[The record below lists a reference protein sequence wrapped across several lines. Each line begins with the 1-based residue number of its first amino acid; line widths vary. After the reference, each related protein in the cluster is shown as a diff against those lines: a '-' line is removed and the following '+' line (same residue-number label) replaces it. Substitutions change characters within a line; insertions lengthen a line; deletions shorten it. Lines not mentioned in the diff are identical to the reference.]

1 MSEGQP
7 LHIPRGFRFASGTAG
22 IKQSGSPDLVIAV
35 SDRPAS
41 AAAMFTTNQFV
52 AAPVIVGRRNL
63 KQSGGRLR
71 AVVVN
76 SGNANCATGDAGM
89 LAAENTCHALAKEL
103 GFDATE
109 ILPSS
114 TGIIGVPLPVEKIID
129 KLPSLVPTLA
139 ATEDAAHAFARAIMT
154 TDTRPKVV
162 SATFEVA
169 GKRGSIVGF
178 AKGAGM
184 IHPNMATMLTYMFTD
199 IAATPAEL
207 DTYFRPAVARSFNAI
222 SIDGDTSTNDT
233 ALIMANGASGLSLAE
248 ASSDFTSALG
258 KVCDSLAYQI
268 VSDGEGVKHVIRL
281 TVRGAESDYAAHRI
295 ADTISTSMLVKTA
308 WAGSDP
314 NWGRMV
320 AAAGRSGETID
331 INAIAVTIQG
341 TAVCRS
347 GGSIPFDKVDLHRRM
362 QEFDVAVEIVVGTKT
377 GQCTVLTCDL
387 TDEYVHINADY
398 ST

>member
-1 MSEGQP
+1 MTDAQP
-7 LHIPRGFRFASGTAG
+7 LHIPRGYRFASGTAG

-76 SGNANCATGDAGM
+76 SGNANCATGDPGL
-89 LAAENTCHALAKEL
+89 LAAENTCAALAKEL
-103 GFDATE
+103 GLDASE

-114 TGIIGVPLPVEKIID
+114 TGIIGVPLPVEKIIN

-139 ATEDAAHAFARAIMT
+139 DTEDAAHAFARAIMT
-154 TDTRPKVV
+154 TDTCPKVA
-162 SATFEVA
+162 SATFEAV
-169 GKRGSIVGF
+169 GKCCSILGF

-199 IAATPAEL
+199 VAATPTEL
-207 DTYFRPAVARSFNAI
+207 DTYFRLAVAKTFNAI

-233 ALIMANGASGLSLAE
+233 ALIMANGASGLSLSE
-248 ASSDFTSALG
+248 AGQQFAAALAQ
-258 KVCDSLAYQI
+258 VCEALAYKI
-268 VSDGEGVKHVIRL
+268 VSDGEGVKHVIKL

-331 INAIAVTIQG
+331 ITAIAVTIQN
-341 TAVCRS
+341 TPVCGS
-347 GGSIPFDKVDLHRRM
+347 GGSVPFDKVDLHRRM
-362 QEFDVAVEIVVGTKT
+362 QEFDVVIEVLVGSGSGT
-377 GQCTVLTCDL
+377 CTVLTCDL

>member
-1 MSEGQP
+1 MTDAQP
-7 LHIPRGFRFASGTAG
+7 LHIPGGFRFASGTAG

-35 SDRPAS
+35 SDRPAC

-63 KQSGGRLR
+63 KQSAGRLR

-76 SGNANCATGDAGM
+76 SGNANCATGDAGL

-103 GFDATE
+103 GIDSAE

-114 TGIIGVPLPVEKIID
+114 TGIIGVPLPVEKIIN
-129 KLPSLVPTLA
+129 KLASLVPALA
-139 ATEDAAHAFARAIMT
+139 AAEDAAHDFSRAIMT
-154 TDTRPKVV
+154 TDTRPKVA
-162 SATFEVA
+162 SASFEVA
-169 GKRGSIVGF
+169 GKRCSILGF

-199 IAATPAEL
+199 IAATSAEL
-207 DTYFRPAVARSFNAI
+207 DSYFRLAVAKSFNAI

-233 ALIMANGASGLSLAE
+233 ALIMANGVSGLTLAE
-248 ASSDFTSALG
+248 AGPQFATALAEVCSAL
-258 KVCDSLAYQI
+258 AYKI
-268 VSDGEGVKHVIRL
+268 VSDGEGVKHVIKL

-320 AAAGRSGETID
+320 AAAGRCDETID
-331 INAIAVTIQG
+331 VAAIAVSIQN
-341 TAVCRS
+341 TPVCRN
-347 GGSIPFDKVDLHRRM
+347 GGSVPFDKVELHRRM
-362 QEFDVAVEIVVGTKT
+362 QEFDVEIEISVGS
-377 GQCTVLTCDL
+377 GSGVCTVLTCDL

>member
-1 MSEGQP
+1 MSDGQP
-7 LHIPRGFRFASGTAG
+7 LQIPRGFRFASGTAG
-22 IKQSGSPDLVIAV
+22 IKQSGAPDLVIAV
-35 SDRPAS
+35 TDRPAS

-76 SGNANCATGDAGM
+76 SGNANCATGDAGL
-89 LAAENTCHALAKEL
+89 LAADNTCHVLAREL
-103 GFDATE
+103 GFDAVE
-109 ILPSS
+109 VLPSS
-114 TGIIGVPLPVEKIID
+114 TGIIGVPLPVEKIIT

-154 TDTRPKVV
+154 TDTRPKVA
-162 SATFEVA
+162 SAAFEAA

-199 IAATPAEL
+199 IGATPAEL

-233 ALIMANGASGLSLAE
+233 ALIMANGASGMSLAE
-248 ASSDFTSALG
+248 AGSDFASALG
-258 KVCDSLAYQI
+258 KVCDTLAYQI

-281 TVRGAESDYAAHRI
+281 AVRGAESDYAAHRI

-320 AAAGRSGETID
+320 AAAGRSGETIE

-347 GGSIPFDKVDLHRRM
+347 GESIPFDKVDLHQRM
-362 QEFDVAVEIVVGTKT
+362 QEFDVAIEIVVGNGSGAFTL
-377 GQCTVLTCDL
+377 LTCDL

>member
-1 MSEGQP
+1 MTDAQP

-63 KQSGGRLR
+63 KQGGGQLR

-76 SGNANCATGDAGM
+76 SGNANCATGDPGL
-89 LAAENTCHALAKEL
+89 LAAESTCQALAKEL
-103 GFDATE
+103 GFDANE

-114 TGIIGVPLPVEKIID
+114 TGIIGMPLPVEKIIT
-129 KLPSLVPTLA
+129 KLPSLVPALA
-139 ATEDAAHAFARAIMT
+139 ATEDAVHAFARAIMT
-154 TDTRPKVV
+154 TDTRPKVA
-162 SATFEVA
+162 SATFEAA
-169 GKRGSIVGF
+169 GKRCSILGF

-184 IHPNMATMLTYMFTD
+184 IHPNMATMLTFMFTD

-207 DTYFRPAVARSFNAI
+207 DAYFRPAVGKSFNAI

-233 ALIMANGASGLSLAE
+233 ALIMANGVSGLSLAE
-248 ASSDFTSALG
+248 AGTEFAAALA
-258 KVCDSLAYQI
+258 KVCGTLAYKI
-268 VSDGEGVKHVIRL
+268 VSDGEGVKHLIKL
-281 TVRGAESDYAAHRI
+281 TVRGAEHDYAAHRI

-320 AAAGRSGETID
+320 AAAGRSGETIG

-341 TAVCRS
+341 TEVCRS
-347 GGSIPFDKVDLHRRM
+347 GGSVPFDKVDLHRRM
-362 QEFDVAVEIVVGTKT
+362 REFDVAIEIVVGSGSGTFT
-377 GQCTVLTCDL
+377 LLTCDL

>member
-1 MSEGQP
+1 MTDGQP
-7 LHIPRGFRFASGTAG
+7 LYIPHGFRFASGTAG

-52 AAPVIVGRRNL
+52 AAPVIIGRRNL

-76 SGNANCATGDAGM
+76 SGNANCATGDAGL

-103 GFDATE
+103 GLDASE

-114 TGIIGVPLPVEKIID
+114 TGIIGVPLPVEKIIM
-129 KLPSLVPTLA
+129 KLPSLVPALA
-139 ATEDAAHAFARAIMT
+139 ATEEAAHALARAIMT
-154 TDTRPKVV
+154 TDTRPKVA
-162 SATFEVA
+162 SATFDVA
-169 GKRGSIVGF
+169 GNRCSILGF

-199 IAATPAEL
+199 IAATAAEL
-207 DTYFRPAVARSFNAI
+207 DAYFRPAVAKSFNAI

-233 ALIMANGASGLSLAE
+233 ALIMANGVSGLTLAE
-248 ASSDFTSALG
+248 AGPEFAAALAQ
-258 KVCDSLAYQI
+258 VCETLAHKI
-268 VSDGEGVKHVIRL
+268 VSDGEGVKHVVRL

-331 INAIAVTIQG
+331 IAAIAVTIQN
-341 TAVCRS
+341 TPVCRN
-347 GGSIPFDKVDLHRRM
+347 GGSVPFDKADLHHRM
-362 QEFDVAVEIVVGTKT
+362 QEFDVAIEIVAGNGSGAFTL
-377 GQCTVLTCDL
+377 LTCDL

>member
-1 MSEGQP
+1 MTDAQI
-7 LHIPRGFRFASGTAG
+7 LHIPRGFRFAAGTAG

-52 AAPVIVGRRNL
+52 AAPVIVGRRSL
-63 KQSGGRLR
+63 KQSGGNLR

-76 SGNANCATGDAGM
+76 SGNANCATGDAGL
-89 LAAENTCHALAKEL
+89 LAAENTCYALAKEL
-103 GFDATE
+103 GIDASE

-114 TGIIGVPLPVEKIID
+114 TGIIGVPLPVEKIIN

-139 ATEDAAHAFARAIMT
+139 DTEDAAHAFARAIMT
-154 TDTRPKVV
+154 TDTRPKVA
-162 SATFEVA
+162 SASFEVA
-169 GKRGSIVGF
+169 GKHCSVLGF

-184 IHPNMATMLTYMFTD
+184 IHPNMATMLTYLFTD
-199 IAATPAEL
+199 VAATPAEL
-207 DTYFRPAVARSFNAI
+207 DTYFRPAVAKSFNAI

-233 ALIMANGASGLSLAE
+233 ALIMANGASGLSLSE
-248 ASSDFTSALG
+248 AGQPFAAALAQ
-258 KVCDSLAYQI
+258 VCETLAYQI

-295 ADTISTSMLVKTA
+295 ADAISTSMLVKTA

-314 NWGRMV
+314 NWGRTV

-331 INAIAVTIQG
+331 IAAIAVTIQN
-341 TAVCRS
+341 TPVCRN
-347 GGSIPFDKVDLHRRM
+347 GGSVPFDKADLHRRM
-362 QEFDVAVEIVVGTKT
+362 QEFDVAIEVVVGSGKGSFTL
-377 GQCTVLTCDL
+377 LTCDL

>member
-1 MSEGQP
+1 
-7 LHIPRGFRFASGTAG
+7 
-22 IKQSGSPDLVIAV
+22 
-35 SDRPAS
+35 
-41 AAAMFTTNQFV
+41 MFTTNQFV

-76 SGNANCATGDAGM
+76 SGNANCATGDAGL
-89 LAAENTCHALAKEL
+89 LAADNTCHVLAREL
-103 GFDATE
+103 GFDAVE
-109 ILPSS
+109 VLPSS
-114 TGIIGVPLPVEKIID
+114 TGIIGVPLPVEKIIT

-139 ATEDAAHAFARAIMT
+139 ATEDAAHAFAHAIMT
-154 TDTRPKVV
+154 TDTRPKVA
-162 SATFEVA
+162 SAAFEAA

-199 IAATPAEL
+199 IGATPAEL

-233 ALIMANGASGLSLAE
+233 ALIMANGASGMSLAE
-248 ASSDFTSALG
+248 AGSDFASALG
-258 KVCDSLAYQI
+258 KVCDTLAYQI

-281 TVRGAESDYAAHRI
+281 TLRGADSDYAAHRI

-320 AAAGRSGETID
+320 AAAGRSCETIE

-347 GGSIPFDKVDLHRRM
+347 GGSIPFDNVDLHRRM
-362 QEFDVAVEIVVGTKT
+362 QEFDVAIEIVVGNGSGTFT
-377 GQCTVLTCDL
+377 LLTCDL